1 MKRPA
6 KIMLIVLSAV
16 VLAVLVIV
24 ANVVRSRS
32 QVRGIEV
39 VIRYG
44 DTPQLVG
51 SQTVVDTVL
60 RSMPNLLQLSV
71 KNVDCKRVASVA
83 RRVPF
88 LTQVSAS
95 VSVGGKVV
103 VRAGLCASIASTPK
117 PRLSGNWLASSTTRT
132 TTATSSTRY
141 SSSATAT

>member
-6 KIMLIVLSAV
+6 KIMFILLSAA

-24 ANVVRSRS
+24 ANVARSRS

-39 VIRYG
+39 VVRYG
-44 DTPQLVG
+44 DTPRLVG
-51 SQTVVDTVL
+51 DKTVVDTVL
-60 RSMPNLLQLSV
+60 RRMPNLLQLSV
-71 KNVDCKRVASVA
+71 KNVDCERVASVA

-103 VRAGLCASIASTPK
+103 VRAEQRRPIA
-117 PRLSGNWLASSTTRT
+117 RI
-132 TTATSSTRY
+132 Y
-141 SSSATAT
+141 

>member
-71 KNVDCKRVASVA
+71 KNVDCKRVA
-83 RRVPF
+83 
-88 LTQVSAS
+88 
-95 VSVGGKVV
+95 
-103 VRAGLCASIASTPK
+103 
-117 PRLSGNWLASSTTRT
+117 
-132 TTATSSTRY
+132 
-141 SSSATAT
+141 

>member
-103 VRAGLCASIASTPK
+103 VRAGQRR
-117 PRLSGNWLASSTTRT
+117 PRFRRHARKMLWSREAEHLDPQTFARFLPCVLTWEE
-132 TTATSSTRY
+132 
-141 SSSATAT
+141 